1 MATATQ
7 LIDRALRKIGALAAG
22 ETAGSDMSTDALA
35 DLNAMLARWL
45 DVGIEISNGEVILTD
60 VIPQDIGDEE
70 AVVFNLAELLL
81 PEYPSPNGAYIMR
94 KADETYRRILA
105 KYDDPGE
112 LQTDDG
118 LLQDRRYGYNIN
130 NG

>member
-1 MATATQ
+1 MSTATQ
-7 LIDRALRKIGALAAG
+7 IIDRALRKVGALAAG
-22 ETAGSDMSTDALA
+22 ETSSSDMSTDALA

-60 VIPQDIGDEE
+60 VIPQDLADEE

-81 PEYPSPNGAYIMR
+81 LEYPSPNGPLIIQ
-94 KADETYRRILA
+94 KANETYRRILA
-105 KYDDPGE
+105 KYNDPGE
-112 LQTDDG
+112 LQVEDG
-118 LLQDRRYGYNIN
+118 LLQGQKYGFNIN

>member
-1 MATATQ
+1 
-7 LIDRALRKIGALAAG
+7 
-22 ETAGSDMSTDALA
+22 MSTDALA

-45 DVGIEISNGEVILTD
+45 DSGIEISNGEVVLTD

-81 PEYPSPNGAYIMR
+81 LEYPSPNGAFIIQ

-105 KYDDPGE
+105 KYNDPGE
-112 LQTDDG
+112 LQVDDG